1 MSELLPPSPPSAVAQ
16 SLSPQDIE
24 EFRALLDQT
33 GVHLDTSAA
42 WKRATQLVSLVRML
56 LGPLPEDPRVQRQAS
71 LAEGPVDG

>member
-1 MSELLPPSPPSAVAQ
+1 MSEFPARTLPTAPDPG
-16 SLSPQDIE
+16 LSPQDVE

-33 GVHLDTSAA
+33 GAHLDTSAA
-42 WKRATQLVSLVRML
+42 WKRAIQLVSLVRML